1 MHLGVWLQTFHLP
14 VLCISVSFS
23 EEKHSSNLIH
33 WQIKFVRIPMHII
46 CILNRFYIK
55 LFMVNLILNLNHAMR
70 NTMQNIE
77 KIEEIVSR
85 FTKLMNV

>member
-1 MHLGVWLQTFHLP
+1 
-14 VLCISVSFS
+14 
-23 EEKHSSNLIH
+23 
-33 WQIKFVRIPMHII
+33 
-46 CILNRFYIK
+46 
-55 LFMVNLILNLNHAMR
+55 MVNLILNLNHAMR